1 MRPIKLVS
9 ATQVQKSLFWTATYL
24 GRSLRRFPE
33 QLRPPLHVACGN
45 GGAGA
50 RGLSEIFNQA
60 LDATDP
66 GTDLVFIHDDV
77 YLNDW
82 FLVQHVS
89 EALRNFDVVGL
100 AGSANPDLSQPSW
113 GLQFDANLNPIGWQP
128 ELRKSGAVNHFDYN
142 CPDVTVYG
150 PAPMPCVLLDG
161 LFIAV
166 RTSQIKERRLRFD
179 ERFRF
184 HCYDIDFCRSAVQLG
199 LRVGTWPI
207 AVTHNS
213 GGGFGSSSFKD
224 GARAYLDK
232 WRAAQAPSQTSL
244 PAESGTTLRSPASE
258 REPAKREASTA

>member
-9 ATQVQKSLFWTATYL
+9 ATQVQKGLFWTATYL

-45 GGAGA
+45 TGPGA

-60 LDATDP
+60 IDATDP
-66 GTDLVFIHDDV
+66 GTDLVFVHDDV

-82 FLVQHVS
+82 FLTLHVA
-89 EALRNFDVVGL
+89 EALRHFDVVGL
-100 AGSANPDLSQPSW
+100 AGSQNPDLSQPSW
-113 GLQFDANLNPIGWQP
+113 GLQFDADLNPLGWQP
-128 ELRKSGAVNHFDYN
+128 ELRRSGAVNHFDYT
-142 CPDVTVYG
+142 CPDVMVYG
-150 PAPMPCVLLDG
+150 PTPMPCVLLDG

-166 RTSQIKERRLRFD
+166 RTSLIKERQIRFD

-184 HCYDIDFCRSAVQLG
+184 HCYDIDFCRSAVQKQ

-207 AVTHNS
+207 AVTHDS
-213 GGGFGSSSFKD
+213 GGGFGSAAFKES
-224 GARAYLDK
+224 ARAYLDK
-232 WRAAQAPSQTSL
+232 WRAADARLQASV

-258 REPAKREASTA
+258 AEPAAREASTA